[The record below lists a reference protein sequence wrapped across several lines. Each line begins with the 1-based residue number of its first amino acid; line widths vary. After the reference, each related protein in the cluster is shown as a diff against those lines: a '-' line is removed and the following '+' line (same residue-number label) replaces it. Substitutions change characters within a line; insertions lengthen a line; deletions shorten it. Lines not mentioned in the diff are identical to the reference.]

1 MPIISTITT
10 FKKYL
15 RVAFTSTTDN
25 GLPNMVRADR
35 KYLVPVLGQSV
46 YDALMAKVVANNNDW
61 ATLLDICRSYVAPM
75 AMLLDLPS
83 KQVQI
88 TDSGIKKTSS
98 TDMENAFRW
107 EYLELKNALEQQ
119 AAEALDEL
127 WQHLFT
133 SGETYSW
140 TATNIHGTIIKTAT
154 EFKKY
159 YLPLQHSYRCFAALQ
174 PVMVSIQDQLIHDAI
189 TKEFFEYLR
198 DISDPN
204 DEEKAA
210 IELLKKAAA
219 YLTIMAATEQL
230 SVKISGNG
238 FTVLMQDATD
248 APYKG
253 EAAAPGDSLSL
264 LRSSCEKIGQGYIH
278 QLKKY
283 LNEKATAEL
292 MPLYFN
298 SAKYVAP
305 GTVTVSAN
313 KNRNGL
319 FGL

>member
-1 MPIISTITT
+1 MPIISNITT

-15 RVAFTSTTDN
+15 RVAFTSTTEN

-46 YDALMAKVVANNNDW
+46 YDALMVKVVANNTDW

-88 TDSGIKKTSS
+88 TDSGIKKTTS

-107 EYLELKNALEQQ
+107 EYLELKTALEQQ

-133 SGETYSW
+133 TGSTYTW

-159 YLPLQHSYRCFAALQ
+159 YLPLQHSYRCFAAMQ

-189 TKEFFEYLR
+189 TKEFFEDLR
-198 DISDPN
+198 DNASPSDI
-204 DEEKAA
+204 EKEA

-219 YLTIMAATEQL
+219 YLTIMASTEQL
-230 SVKISGNG
+230 SVKISANG
-238 FTVLMQDATD
+238 FTVLMQDAAD

-253 EAAAPGDSLSL
+253 ESVAPGESLSL
-264 LRSSCEKIGQGYIH
+264 LRSSCEKIGQGYMQ
-278 QLKKY
+278 QLVRY
-283 LNEKATAEL
+283 LNENATVSI

-298 SAKYVAP
+298 SKKYVAP
-305 GTVTVSAN
+305 GTITESAN
-313 KNRNGL
+313 KKRNGVFAL
-319 FGL
+319 

>member
-1 MPIISTITT
+1 MPLISNITV

-15 RVAFTSTTDN
+15 RVVFTSTTDN

-46 YDALMAKVVANNNDW
+46 YDALMAKVTANNNDW

-75 AMLLDLPS
+75 AMLLELPS

-88 TDSGIKKTSS
+88 TDSGLKKTTS
-98 TDMENAFRW
+98 TDLENAFRW
-107 EYLELKNALEQQ
+107 EYLELKNALELQ

-127 WQHLFT
+127 WQHLFE
-133 SGETYSW
+133 SGSTYSW
-140 TATNIHGTIIKTAT
+140 TATNIQGTIIKTAT

-159 YLPLQHSYRCFAALQ
+159 YLPLQQSYRCFASLQ
-174 PVMVSIQDQLIHDAI
+174 PVMITIQDQLIHDAI
-189 TKEFFEYLR
+189 TKEFFVYLR
-198 DISDPN
+198 DHATPSDA
-204 DEEKAA
+204 EKIA

-219 YLTIMAATEQL
+219 HLTIMAATEQL

-238 FTVLMQDATD
+238 FTVLLNDASD

-253 EAAAPGDSLSL
+253 DGAAPSDNLSL
-264 LRSSCEKIGQGYIH
+264 LRSSCEKIGQGYIQ

-283 LNEKATAEL
+283 LNETATASV
-292 MPLYFN
+292 MPIYFN
-298 SAKYVAP
+298 SSKYKAP
-305 GTVTVSAN
+305 GTTTVSPN
-313 KNRNGL
+313 KNRVGV